1 MSHFSQTRI
10 KLKRT
15 LSYFRNDNLFNFV
28 IVLCGVDQWLI
39 WPSAWNNYWF
49 LSGGKSTNKYLLH
62 CAVKCF
68 QFCNWNQDL
77 QKKPLSKYFYHLRW
91 HSLTTLTRFV
101 FFLTITSPEFTLSII
116 YLIRVDYIP
125 THLLLSTY
133 IKNAPLKKNKI
144 IFCHRILRDLI

>member
-1 MSHFSQTRI
+1 MSTKTDKISQWMLILLSTRQINWEILSNFCGLLRKPEECYFKCDFKRLSHFSQTRI

-77 QKKPLSKYFYHLRW
+77 QKSFTLKYF
-91 HSLTTLTRFV
+91 
-101 FFLTITSPEFTLSII
+101 LS
-116 YLIRVDYIP
+116 
-125 THLLLSTY
+125 S
-133 IKNAPLKKNKI
+133 
-144 IFCHRILRDLI
+144 